1 MNATTTHTYYSQ
13 DKVNAKQLIDLWKGY
28 MERQITYSNLIDF
41 AYGHGLVNLL
51 DVLNAMFGAGY
62 IDCRQWEDGHYDWW
76 FTYPKCFLSAKPDT
90 H

>member
-1 MNATTTHTYYSQ
+1 MNATRTYHSQ
-13 DKVNAKQLIDLWKGY
+13 DKVNAAQLIDLWKGY
-28 MERQITYSNLIDF
+28 MERRVTYSNLVDF

-62 IDCRQWEDGHYDWW
+62 IDCRQWEDDGHYDWW